1 MLQYK
6 SHRFSMLWKS
16 NAKNI
21 YDQIQDIKILYSCYT
36 RADNN
41 LLNGLLLAL
50 RPGEMILTLS
60 EEKEK
65 KVKSSPS
72 IPLQFSFWNCPNSS
86 LTFLFILFY

>member
-6 SHRFSMLWKS
+6 SHRFSMLWIS

-21 YDQIQDIKILYSCYT
+21 YDQIQDIEILYSCYT
-36 RADNN
+36 CADNN
-41 LLNGLLLAL
+41 LLNGLLLAP

-65 KVKSSPS
+65 KSE
-72 IPLQFSFWNCPNSS
+72 LS

>member
-6 SHRFSMLWKS
+6 SHWFSMLWKS

-21 YDQIQDIKILYSCYT
+21 YDQIQDIEILYSCYT
-36 RADNN
+36 RADN

-65 KVKSSPS
+65 KSQVKPFHSSP
-72 IPLQFSFWNCPNSS
+72 I
-86 LTFLFILFY
+86 